1 MRSFLERGIPF
12 DDVVASSPSALL
24 LAARPAA
31 QRGHA
36 PLARRGNSFGAALGG
51 RSVGVMNSRRLQ
63 G

>member
-1 MRSFLERGIPF
+1 
-12 DDVVASSPSALL
+12 LL
-24 LAARPAA
+24 GARPAA